1 MFFIEFACVL
11 LSMHVLYQVGR
22 FFRGGSGIFFRRG
35 CTRLLLYFNTNKPP
49 FFFGRIPV
57 VLKNRRSSQ
66 GGGVRTPCTLPLDP
80 PLFFID
86 FVRCVIKFASVLLIQ
101 HASYL
106 FCMVIIKHPSNY
118 FKVCMILINLV
129 RVLYQITFDIFIVL
143 PFVCNYIYIFC
154 NYLWKALMN
163 VCIIEFCKHFI
174 KFESVLL
181 LSLHVLYWVCTMYY

>member
-1 MFFIEFACVL
+1 MFFIKLAGFSGADP
-11 LSMHVLYQVGR
+11 G
-22 FFRGGSGIFFRRG
+22 FFLGGGALVSCSTLTPINHIVFF
-35 CTRLLLYFNTNKPP
+35 C
-49 FFFGRIPV
+49 RIPV
-57 VLKNRRSSQ
+57 VLENRRSSR

-181 LSLHVLYWVCTMYY
+181 LSLHVLY

>member
-1 MFFIEFACVL
+1 MQV
-11 LSMHVLYQVGR
+11 SSQYQY
-22 FFRGGSGIFFRRG
+22 RGGSGIFFRRG
-35 CTRLLLYFNTNKPP
+35 CTRLLLYFNTNNPCCIKKPP
-49 FFFGRIPV
+49 VI
-57 VLKNRRSSQ
+57 S
-66 GGGVRTPCTLPLDP
+66 GGGGRTPCTLPLDP

-129 RVLYQITFDIFIVL
+129 RVLYQITFDIFILL

-181 LSLHVLYWVCTMYY
+181 LSLHVLY